1 MYRNINIDLYPYRHL
16 KIQRTLLKYLQVKML
31 NLEANLI
38 RIAWVLG
45 FLLSKT
51 FEQTIQQKIFFR
63 GRNLVGDGYLDEYA
77 ISQQPLEP

>member
-1 MYRNINIDLYPYRHL
+1 MYTL
-16 KIQRTLLKYLQVKML
+16 KAK
-31 NLEANLI
+31 LI
-38 RIAWVLG
+38 RITWVLG

-51 FEQTIQQKIFFR
+51 LEQTIQQKIFFR